1 METILCVTQRIS
13 HESRHFDM
21 SLANTAL
28 ALPASSPSRTQSSGS
43 GGGASAKEI
52 VEKSLK
58 IIINKEVQLGAVYKD
73 P

>member
-1 METILCVTQRIS
+1 METTLCVTQCILY
-13 HESRHFDM
+13 ESRHFDS
-21 SLANTAL
+21 SLSNAAL
-28 ALPASSPSRTQSSGS
+28 ALPAPSPSRTQSSAS
-43 GGGASAKEI
+43 GASAKEI

>member
-13 HESRHFDM
+13 HESRNFDM
-21 SLANTAL
+21 SLSNAAL
-28 ALPASSPSRTQSSGS
+28 ALPAPSPSRTQYSGS
-43 GGGASAKEI
+43 GGASAKEI

>member
-1 METILCVTQRIS
+1 MCVTQRIL
-13 HESRHFDM
+13 HESRHFDT
-21 SLANTAL
+21 SLSNTAL
-28 ALPASSPSRTQSSGS
+28 ALPAPSPSRTQSSAS
-43 GGGASAKEI
+43 GASAKEI

>member
-1 METILCVTQRIS
+1 METILCVTQRIL
-13 HESRHFDM
+13 HESRHFDT
-21 SLANTAL
+21 SLSNTAL
-28 ALPASSPSRTQSSGS
+28 ALPAPSPSRTQSSGS
-43 GGGASAKEI
+43 GGASAKEI

>member
-1 METILCVTQRIS
+1 METTLCVTQRIL
-13 HESRHFDM
+13 HESRHFDT
-21 SLANTAL
+21 SLSNTAL
-28 ALPASSPSRTQSSGS
+28 ALPAPSPSRTQSSAS
-43 GGGASAKEI
+43 GASAKEI

>member
-1 METILCVTQRIS
+1 METTLCVTQRMS
-13 HESRHFDM
+13 HKSRHFDM
-21 SLANTAL
+21 SLSNAAL
-28 ALPASSPSRTQSSGS
+28 ALPAPSPSRTQSSAS
-43 GGGASAKEI
+43 GASAKEI

>member
-1 METILCVTQRIS
+1 METTLCVTQRIL
-13 HESRHFDM
+13 HESRHFDT
-21 SLANTAL
+21 SFSNTPL
-28 ALPASSPSRTQSSGS
+28 ALPAPSPSRTQSSAS
-43 GGGASAKEI
+43 GASAKEI

>member
-1 METILCVTQRIS
+1 METILCGTQRIL
-13 HESRHFDM
+13 HESRHFDT
-21 SLANTAL
+21 SLSNTAL
-28 ALPASSPSRTQSSGS
+28 ALPAPSPSRTQSSAS
-43 GGGASAKEI
+43 GASAKEI

>member
-1 METILCVTQRIS
+1 METTLCVTQRIL
-13 HESRHFDM
+13 HESRHFDT
-21 SLANTAL
+21 SFSNTPL
-28 ALPASSPSRTQSSGS
+28 ALPAPSPSRTQSSGS
-43 GGGASAKEI
+43 GGASAKEI

>member
-1 METILCVTQRIS
+1 MERILCVTQRIL

-43 GGGASAKEI
+43 GGASAKEI

>member
-1 METILCVTQRIS
+1 MERILCVTQRIL

-21 SLANTAL
+21 SLSNAAL
-28 ALPASSPSRTQSSGS
+28 ALPAPSPSRTQSSGS
-43 GGGASAKEI
+43 GGASAKEI

>member
-1 METILCVTQRIS
+1 METTLCVTQCIL
-13 HESRHFDM
+13 HESRHFDS
-21 SLANTAL
+21 SLSNAAL
-28 ALPASSPSRTQSSGS
+28 ALPSPSPSRTQSSGS
-43 GGGASAKEI
+43 GVASAKDV

>member
-21 SLANTAL
+21 SLSNAAL
-28 ALPASSPSRTQSSGS
+28 ALPAPSPSRTQSSAS
-43 GGGASAKEI
+43 GASAKEI

>member
-1 METILCVTQRIS
+1 METTLCVTQRIL
-13 HESRHFDM
+13 HEPRHFDT
-21 SLANTAL
+21 SLSNTAL
-28 ALPASSPSRTQSSGS
+28 ALPSPSPSRTQSSGS
-43 GGGASAKEI
+43 GGASAKEI